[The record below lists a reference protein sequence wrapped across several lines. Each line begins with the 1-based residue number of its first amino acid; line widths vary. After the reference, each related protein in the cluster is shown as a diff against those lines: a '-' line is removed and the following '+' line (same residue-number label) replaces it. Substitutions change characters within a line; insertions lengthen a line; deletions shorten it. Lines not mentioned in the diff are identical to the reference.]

1 MGTGQEW
8 GGPGAGGPLGTA
20 LCMALVRDPT
30 GLRALCVGL
39 CSLGSASAPHPSAPA
54 LRGTALLLVET
65 PVPGPWGPCICVW
78 GSPGKTCGHSWTS
91 YQVPE
96 PSDPRGCGVSG
107 RGGSGSRVEV

>member
-1 MGTGQEW
+1 MGAGQDR

-20 LCMALVRDPT
+20 LCMALVWDPT

-54 LRGTALLLVET
+54 LRGMALLPWKPQFLGPGDPASVFGALLGRLAAT
-65 PVPGPWGPCICVW
+65 PGRPTRSPSHLIPG
-78 GSPGKTCGHSWTS
+78 
-91 YQVPE
+91 
-96 PSDPRGCGVSG
+96 DAVSG